1 VVNIS
6 EDFIVNKFYQ
16 YVGGP
21 KKNRYTETYQGSCP
35 ICREGKSWLKK
46 QRFFFIPKKNLCFC
60 HNCGYSANPIKWVS
74 DVSGVSVKE
83 VLQEMGS
90 EVLDISL
97 EEPQI
102 EIKKVSDTLPKDCI
116 NLFDQSQVDFYKN
129 NKIVNKCVDFI
140 KKRNLYVAVNK
151 PKALYISLTDSV
163 HKNRLVIPFFD
174 DNDKIVYYQ
183 TRTILEADEL
193 FKPRYISKIGAEKSV
208 FNINTVEEDSEYI
221 FVFEG
226 PLNSC
231 FMKNGVAVGG
241 IQENSYQLFTSY
253 QEEQMNKYPFHK
265 RIWILDSQWKDRA
278 AFNKTK
284 KLLEMKERVFMWP
297 KDIGKIC
304 KDFNDITI
312 KLDKNEI
319 STDFV
324 MKNII

>member
-1 VVNIS
+1 MIPVS

-16 YVGGP
+16 FVGSP
-21 KKNRYTETYQGSCP
+21 KKNRYADTYQGSCP
-35 ICREGKSWLKK
+35 MCREGSSWLRK

-60 HNCGYSANPIKWVS
+60 HNCGYSANPLKWVS
-74 DVSGVSVKE
+74 DVSGITIKE
-83 VLQEMGS
+83 VLEEMGNN
-90 EVLDISL
+90 VVDISL
-97 EEPQI
+97 EEEHKP
-102 EIKKVSDTLPKDCI
+102 KKVAETLPKDSI

-129 NKIVNKCVDFI
+129 NKIVNKAIDFI
-140 KKRNLYVAVNK
+140 KNRKLLHAVNR
-151 PKALYISLTDSV
+151 PKALYLSLTDTV
-163 HKNRLVIPFFD
+163 HKNRLIIPFFD

-183 TRTILEADEL
+183 SRTILENEEM
-193 FKPRYISKIGAEKSV
+193 FKPRYISKIGADKSV
-208 FNINTVEEDSEYI
+208 FNINTVNTDSEYI

-231 FMKNGVAVGG
+231 FMKNSVAVGG
-241 IQENSYQLFTSY
+241 IQENSYQLFTNF

-284 KLLEMKERVFMWP
+284 KLLELKEKVFMWP
-297 KDIGKIC
+297 KEIGKIC

>member
-1 VVNIS
+1 MIPVS

-16 YVGGP
+16 FVGSP
-21 KKNRYTETYQGSCP
+21 KKNRYADTYQGSCP
-35 ICREGKSWLKK
+35 MCREGSSWLRK

-60 HNCGYSANPIKWVS
+60 HNCGYSANPLKWVA
-74 DVSGVSVKE
+74 DVSGITIKE
-83 VLQEMGS
+83 VLEEMGNN
-90 EVLDISL
+90 VVDISL
-97 EEPQI
+97 EEEHKP
-102 EIKKVSDTLPKDCI
+102 KKVADTLPKDCI

-129 NKIVNKCVDFI
+129 NKIVNKAIDFI
-140 KKRNLYVAVNK
+140 KNRKLLHAVNR
-151 PKALYISLTDSV
+151 PKALYLSLTDSV
-163 HKNRLVIPFFD
+163 HKNRLIIPFFD

-183 TRTILEADEL
+183 SRTILENEEM
-193 FKPRYISKIGAEKSV
+193 FKPRYISKIGADKSV
-208 FNINTVEEDSEYI
+208 FNINLVNSNSEYI

-226 PLNSC
+226 PINSC
-231 FMKNGVAVGG
+231 FMKNSVAVGG
-241 IQENSYQLFTSY
+241 IQENSYQLFTNF

-284 KLLEMKERVFMWP
+284 KLLELKEKVFMWP
-297 KDIGKIC
+297 KEIGKIC
-304 KDFNDITI
+304 KDFNDITM